1 MIDKV
6 ISSLKDEFL
15 LEREEDMAGFLGL
28 QILHDWDTDTIAL
41 SQTGLI
47 DTILDTMEICTIA

>member
-1 MIDKV
+1 MFYAKDNASIDTI

-28 QILHDWDTDTIAL
+28 NISRKDGTITL
-41 SQTGLI
+41 TQTGLI
-47 DTILDTMEICTIA
+47 DDILEAT